1 MSQPAFK
8 HLAGRELFTSA
19 DAKSD
24 DEIANWIR
32 HNVETDFHPCGTCKM
47 GTDDMAVTDDQ
58 GRVHGITGLRVV
70 DASLFPMIPS
80 GNLNAP
86 TQMLAAKIAD
96 KITKTPP
103 LPPFYAKFAFQ

>member
-1 MSQPAFK
+1 
-8 HLAGRELFTSA
+8 
-19 DAKSD
+19 
-24 DEIANWIR
+24 
-32 HNVETDFHPCGTCKM
+32 M
-47 GTDDMAVTDDQ
+47 GVDDMAVTDDQ
-58 GRVHGITGLRVV
+58 GRVHGIDGLRVI

-96 KITKTPP
+96 RITNTKP